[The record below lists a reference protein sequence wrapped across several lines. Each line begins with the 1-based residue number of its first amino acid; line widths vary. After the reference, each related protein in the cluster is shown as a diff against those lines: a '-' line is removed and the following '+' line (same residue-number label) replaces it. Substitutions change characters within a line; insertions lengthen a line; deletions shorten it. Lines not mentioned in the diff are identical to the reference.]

1 MSLVIWFN
9 FAGPSRKKACK
20 FRHKIRQNKTFCTF
34 VSVIEKVHIDPVLGK
49 VTLRKSTRSRR
60 ISIRVHPT
68 RGILVTVPFFTPYA
82 MGVAFLESRRE
93 WAQAALERA
102 GARNADLPEGEDI
115 ESLRAKAK
123 AALPPRLA
131 ELADRYGFRYHRVT
145 IKHNTSNWGS
155 CSSKGNINLNLNLM
169 RVPVPLQDY
178 ILLHELTHLR
188 HANHGPAFH
197 AELERLLADHFSRHR
212 EESEFQPFLPKIASS
227 RAQYPISYTL
237 ERALKTYRP
246 I

>member
-1 MSLVIWFN
+1 M
-9 FAGPSRKKACK
+9 K
-20 FRHKIRQNKTFCTF
+20 
-34 VSVIEKVHIDPVLGK
+34 EKVHIDPVLGE
-49 VTLRKSTRSRR
+49 VRLRKSARARR
-60 ISIRVHPT
+60 ISIRVHPA
-68 RGILVTVPFFTPYA
+68 RGIVVTVPYHAPYA
-82 MGVAFLESRRE
+82 LGVTFLEARRE
-93 WAQAALERA
+93 WAREALERA

-131 ELADRYGFRYHRVT
+131 ELATRYGFRYHRVT

-188 HANHGPAFH
+188 HADHGPAFH
-197 AELERLLADHFSRHR
+197 AELERLLADHFAQNAEDETFRS
-212 EESEFQPFLPKIASS
+212 FLPAIRAS
-227 RAQYPISYTL
+227 RARFPIGHAL
-237 ERALKTYRP
+237 EKAIRAYRP
-246 I
+246 V

>member
-1 MSLVIWFN
+1 MRLKSYQY
-9 FAGPSRKKACK
+9 AGPSRKKACK

-34 VSVIEKVHIDPVLGK
+34 VPVIEKVHIDPVLGE

-60 ISIRVHPT
+60 ISIRVHPR

-131 ELADRYGFRYHRVT
+131 DLAARYGFRYHRVT

-188 HANHGPAFH
+188 QANHGPAFH
-197 AELERLLADHFSRHR
+197 AELERLLADHFSRNR
-212 EESEFQPFLPKIASS
+212 EDPDFELFLPMIAAS
-227 RAQYPISYTL
+227 RAQYPYTRTL
-237 ERALKTYRP
+237 ERAIKTYRP
-246 I
+246 V

>member
-1 MSLVIWFN
+1 MRLKSYQY
-9 FAGPSRKKACK
+9 AGPSRKKACK

-34 VSVIEKVHIDPVLGK
+34 VAVKEKVHIDPVLGE
-49 VTLRKSTRSRR
+49 VRLRKSARSRR
-60 ISIRVHPT
+60 ISIRVYPV
-68 RGILVTVPFFTPYA
+68 RGILVTVPFYTPYA

-93 WAQAALERA
+93 WARAALERA
-102 GARNADLPEGEDI
+102 GSRNADLPEGEDI

-131 ELADRYGFRYHRVT
+131 DLAARYGFRYHRVT

-188 HANHGPAFH
+188 HADHGPAFH
-197 AELERLLADHFSRHR
+197 GELERLLVDHLAQHA
-212 EESEFQPFLPKIASS
+212 EENDFQSFVSAAARS
-227 RAQYPISYTL
+227 RAQYPVTRTL
-237 ERALKTYRP
+237 ERALKAYRP
-246 I
+246 V